1 MNEHKLAAAKAEPS
15 SMGDS
20 QSPTAS
26 RRKDSINPYV
36 LLFFMLIVA
45 AVATWVAPAGEF
57 TRTVA
62 NGVSFVVPHS
72 LTRVPQHG
80 VLPGFMFV
88 ALANGMIKSAPII
101 FLILFTGGAL
111 AVVEATGAIR
121 CTLNA
126 LVGRGASSELTTIVI
141 VCAVFSFL
149 GTLGVVN
156 NSVVA
161 FVPIGLLLAESMG
174 LPREIGAGVIY
185 LGTYSGFN
193 TAILNPVTTGLSQR
207 LAGLP
212 MFSGMSFRIAVYLV
226 FALTTAVFLVVRT
239 RAYRLS
245 GEGNPHGYHSIG
257 DAQAAPSERLNARHL
272 TIVGIL
278 LVCLSVFVYGASSR
292 HWTETEM
299 IATFLVVAIGAGI
312 VGGIA
317 PNKLADTFLSGCAR
331 LIHGALI
338 VGAAQSISIVLSSG
352 KILDPVID
360 MLAGILAPLSPTIA
374 AVGMFLSAA
383 LIHVGISSG
392 SGESAVLVPIFAPL
406 GDALHLTRQVSVQAV
421 LLGEGFVNC
430 FNPTSGVLMAV
441 LATSGIPYSRW
452 VRFVAPLLLV
462 WFVICIIAIAIGV
475 AIHWGPF

>member
-1 MNEHKLAAAKAEPS
+1 MSDQKLAAAKAEPGS
-15 SMGDS
+15 IGDNRL
-20 QSPTAS
+20 PRAS
-26 RRKDSINPYV
+26 TRTDPINPYV
-36 LLFFMLIVA
+36 LLFFMLIAA

-57 TRTVA
+57 ARTVT

-72 LTRVPQHG
+72 LKWMPQQG
-80 VLPGFMFV
+80 VLPGFVFV
-88 ALANGMIKSAPII
+88 ALAQGMIKSAPII

-111 AVVEATGAIR
+111 AVLDATGAIR
-121 CTLNA
+121 STLNA
-126 LVGRGASSELTTIVI
+126 IIRRDASSELTTIVI
-141 VCAVFSFL
+141 VCAVFSVL

-161 FVPIGLLLAESMG
+161 FVPIGLLIAESME
-174 LPREIGAGVIY
+174 LPREIGAGMIY

-212 MFSGMSFRIAVYLV
+212 MFSGMSFRIGVYVV
-226 FALTTAVFLVVRT
+226 FVIATVLFLIART
-239 RAYRLS
+239 RAYRRS
-245 GEGNPHGYHSIG
+245 GEAKAGEGSMDEPRPAS
-257 DAQAAPSERLNARHL
+257 SERLSARHL
-272 TIVGIL
+272 VVVGIL

-292 HWTETEM
+292 HWAETEM
-299 IATFLVVAIGAGI
+299 IATFLVIAIASGI

-317 PNKLADTFLSGCAR
+317 PSKLADTFLSGCAR

-338 VGAAQSISIVLSSG
+338 VGAAQAVSIVLSSG
-352 KILDPVID
+352 KILDPIIN
-360 MLAGILAPLSPTIA
+360 MLAGVLAPLSPTLA

-383 LIHVGISSG
+383 LMHVGISSG
-392 SGESAVLVPIFAPL
+392 SGESAVLIPIFAPL

-441 LATSGIPYSRW
+441 LATSGIPYTRW

-462 WFVICIIAIAIGV
+462 WFVICVVAIAIGV

>member
-1 MNEHKLAAAKAEPS
+1 MNDQKLAKAKAEPGS
-15 SMGDS
+15 IGDNRLLA
-20 QSPTAS
+20 AS
-26 RRKDSINPYV
+26 TQRDPINPYV
-36 LLFFMLIVA
+36 LLFFMLIAA

-57 TRTVA
+57 TRTVT
-62 NGVSFVVPHS
+62 NGVSFVVPNS
-72 LTRVPQHG
+72 LKWMPQRG
-80 VLPGFMFV
+80 VLPGFVFV
-88 ALANGMIKSAPII
+88 ALAQGMIKSAPII

-111 AVVEATGAIR
+111 AVVESTGAIR
-121 CTLNA
+121 YTLNA
-126 LVGRGASSELTTIVI
+126 IVRRDASSELTTIVI
-141 VCAVFSFL
+141 VCAVFSVL

-174 LPREIGAGVIY
+174 LSREIGAGMIY

-212 MFSGMSFRIAVYLV
+212 MFSGMSFRAVVYLV
-226 FALTTAVFLVVRT
+226 FVLATAVFLIART

-245 GEGNPHGYHSIG
+245 GEARVRACP
-257 DAQAAPSERLNARHL
+257 APSQRLNARHL
-272 TIVGIL
+272 AIVGIL

-292 HWTETEM
+292 HWAETEM
-299 IATFLVVAIGAGI
+299 IATFLVVTIASGI

-317 PNKLADTFLSGCAR
+317 PSKLADTFLSGCAR

-352 KILDPVID
+352 NILDPIIN
-360 MLAGILAPLSPTIA
+360 MLAGILAPLSPTLA
-374 AVGMFLSAA
+374 AIGMFLSAA
-383 LIHVGISSG
+383 LMHVGISSG
-392 SGESAVLVPIFAPL
+392 SGESAVLVPIYAPL
-406 GDALHLTRQVSVQAV
+406 GDTLHLTRQVSVQAV

-452 VRFVAPLLLV
+452 VRFVAPLLLM
-462 WFVICIIAIAIGV
+462 WFVICVVAIAIGV

>member
-1 MNEHKLAAAKAEPS
+1 MNEQKLAMAKAEPGTI
-15 SMGDS
+15 GDS
-20 QSPTAS
+20 QSPPAGT
-26 RRKDSINPYV
+26 RKDSINPYV
-36 LLFFMLIVA
+36 LLFFVLIVA

-62 NGVSFVVPHS
+62 NGVSFVVPNS
-72 LTRVPQHG
+72 LKWLPQHG
-80 VLPGFMFV
+80 VLPGFVFV

-126 LVGRGASSELTTIVI
+126 IVGRGASSELTTIVI
-141 VCAVFSFL
+141 VCAIFSFL

-174 LPREIGAGVIY
+174 LSREIGAGVIY

-226 FALTTAVFLVVRT
+226 FVLATAVFLTVRT

-245 GEGNPHGYHSIG
+245 GAASAHGSHAVDDGPAS
-257 DAQAAPSERLNARHL
+257 QWERPNARHL

-278 LVCLSVFVYGASSR
+278 LVCLSAFVYGASSR
-292 HWTETEM
+292 HWAETEM
-299 IATFLVVAIGAGI
+299 IATFLVVAIGAGM

-317 PNKLADTFLSGCAR
+317 PNQLADTFLSGCAR

-352 KILDPVID
+352 KILDPLIN
-360 MLAGILAPLSPTIA
+360 MLAGMLAPLNPTIA

-452 VRFVAPLLLV
+452 VRFVAPLLLM
-462 WFVICIIAIAIGV
+462 WFVICVVAIAIGV

>member
-1 MNEHKLAAAKAEPS
+1 MNDQKLAAAKAEPGS
-15 SMGDS
+15 IGEHRST
-20 QSPTAS
+20 PAS
-26 RRKDSINPYV
+26 TTRDSINPYV
-36 LLFFMLIVA
+36 LLFFMLIAA
-45 AVATWVAPAGEF
+45 AVATWLAPAGEF
-57 TRTVA
+57 TRTIA
-62 NGVSFVVPHS
+62 NGVSFVVPNS
-72 LTRVPQHG
+72 LKGMPQRG
-80 VLPGFMFV
+80 VLPGFVFV
-88 ALANGMIKSAPII
+88 ALARGMIKSAPII

-111 AVVEATGAIR
+111 AVIEATGAIR

-126 LVGRGASSELTTIVI
+126 IVKRDLSSRITTIVI

-174 LPREIGAGVIY
+174 LSREIGAGVIY

-226 FALTTAVFLVVRT
+226 FALATAVFLAIRT
-239 RAYRLS
+239 RAYRVS
-245 GEGNPHGYHSIG
+245 GEAQIG
-257 DAQAAPSERLNARHL
+257 RHRIDEAAPSSSERLSVRHL
-272 TIVGIL
+272 LVVGIL
-278 LVCLSVFVYGASSR
+278 LVCLSVFVYGASSS
-292 HWTETEM
+292 HWAETEM
-299 IATFLVVAIGAGI
+299 IATFLVVAVASGI

-317 PNKLADTFLSGCAR
+317 PSKLADTFLSGCAR

-338 VGAAQSISIVLSSG
+338 VGAAQAVSIVLSSG
-352 KILDPVID
+352 KIIDPVINA
-360 MLAGILAPLSPTIA
+360 LAGMLAPLSPTFA
-374 AVGMFLSAA
+374 AIGMFVSAA
-383 LIHVGISSG
+383 LMHVGISSG

-441 LATSGIPYSRW
+441 LATAGIPYSRW

-462 WFVICIIAIAIGV
+462 WFVICVVAIAIGV

>member
-1 MNEHKLAAAKAEPS
+1 
-15 SMGDS
+15 
-20 QSPTAS
+20 
-26 RRKDSINPYV
+26 
-36 LLFFMLIVA
+36 
-45 AVATWVAPAGEF
+45 
-57 TRTVA
+57 
-62 NGVSFVVPHS
+62 
-72 LTRVPQHG
+72 
-80 VLPGFMFV
+80 
-88 ALANGMIKSAPII
+88 
-101 FLILFTGGAL
+101 
-111 AVVEATGAIR
+111 
-121 CTLNA
+121 
-126 LVGRGASSELTTIVI
+126 
-141 VCAVFSFL
+141 
-149 GTLGVVN
+149 VVN

-174 LPREIGAGVIY
+174 LPREIGAGMIY

-212 MFSGMSFRIAVYLV
+212 MFSGMAFRVMVYLV
-226 FALTTAVFLVVRT
+226 FVLATAVFLVVRT
-239 RAYRLS
+239 RTYRLS
-245 GEGNPHGYHSIG
+245 GE
-257 DAQAAPSERLNARHL
+257 AKAAGCPTDEAWRSSSERVSARHL
-272 TIVGIL
+272 VVVGIL

-292 HWTETEM
+292 HWAETEM
-299 IATFLVVAIGAGI
+299 IATFLIIAIASGI

-317 PNKLADTFLSGCAR
+317 PSKLADTFLSGCAR

-338 VGAAQSISIVLSSG
+338 VGAAQSVSIVLSNG
-352 KILDPVID
+352 KILDPIINA
-360 MLAGILAPLSPTIA
+360 LAGILAPLSPTLA

-383 LIHVGISSG
+383 VMHVGISSG
-392 SGESAVLVPIFAPL
+392 SGESAVLIPIFAPL

-462 WFVICIIAIAIGV
+462 WFVICVVAIAIGV

>member
-1 MNEHKLAAAKAEPS
+1 MSDQKLAPAEAEPGAIGEDRS
-15 SMGDS
+15 EGTSTPRD
-20 QSPTAS
+20 P
-26 RRKDSINPYV
+26 INPYV
-36 LLFFMLIVA
+36 LLFFMLIA
-45 AVATWVAPAGEF
+45 AAAATWVAPAGEF
-57 TRTVA
+57 TRTVT
-62 NGVSFVVPHS
+62 NGVSFVVPNS
-72 LTRVPQHG
+72 LKWMPQHG
-80 VLPGFMFV
+80 VLPGSVFV
-88 ALANGMIKSAPII
+88 ALAEGMIKSAPII

-111 AVVEATGAIR
+111 AVLEATGAIR
-121 CTLNA
+121 STLN
-126 LVGRGASSELTTIVI
+126 VIVRRDASSELTTIVI

-174 LPREIGAGVIY
+174 LPREFGAGMIY

-212 MFSGMSFRIAVYLV
+212 MFSGMSFRVVVYLV
-226 FALTTAVFLVVRT
+226 FVFATAIFLVART

-245 GEGNPHGYHSIG
+245 GE
-257 DAQAAPSERLNARHL
+257 ARAAMCAADEAHRSSAERVSARHL
-272 TIVGIL
+272 VVVGIL
-278 LVCLSVFVYGASSR
+278 VVCLSVFVYGASSR
-292 HWTETEM
+292 HWAETEM
-299 IATFLVVAIGAGI
+299 IATFLVIAIASGI

-317 PNKLADTFLSGCAR
+317 PSKLADTFLSGCAR

-338 VGAAQSISIVLSSG
+338 VGAAQSVSIVLSSG
-352 KILDPVID
+352 KILDPIIN
-360 MLAGILAPLSPTIA
+360 MLAGILAPLSPTLA
-374 AVGMFLSAA
+374 ATGMFLSAA
-383 LIHVGISSG
+383 LMHVGISSG
-392 SGESAVLVPIFAPL
+392 SGESAVLIPIFAPL

-452 VRFVAPLLLV
+452 VRFVAPLLLA
-462 WFVICIIAIAIGV
+462 WFVICIAAIAIAV